1 VTVPGADEPQ
11 LGAVI
16 PQTEIGAGPEDVR
29 TFVAGAEA
37 CGMGFLT
44 VYDHVVGADRAAHP
58 GWSGTYDSDDLFH
71 EPFVLLGY
79 LAGCTRLDLATGVLV
94 LPQRQTTLV
103 AKQAAEVDVL
113 SGGRLRLGVGI
124 GWNHVEYEALDED
137 FHTRGRR
144 IEEQIDLLR
153 RLWTEPV
160 VRYEGRWHRVTGAGL
175 NPLPVQRP
183 IPVWLAAGADE
194 RAMRRVGR
202 LADGWLPMLPPG
214 PDFAAAR
221 ALVDE
226 GARAAGRDPAEVGLE
241 GRLGVGD
248 GDMERIARVADAWRA
263 AGARRIAL
271 NTLGASLGPIEAHVE
286 RLAAAADRVRQG

>member
-1 VTVPGADEPQ
+1 VAGDAEPQ

-16 PQTEIGAGPEDVR
+16 PQTEIGASPDDIG
-29 TFVAGAEA
+29 TFVDGAEA
-37 CGMGFLT
+37 CGMRFLT
-44 VYDHVVGADRAAHP
+44 VYDHVVGASRRAYP

-79 LAGCTRLDLATGVLV
+79 LAGRTELDLATGVLV
-94 LPQRQTTLV
+94 LPQRQATLV

-124 GWNHVEYEALDED
+124 GWNHVEYEALGEQFGD
-137 FHTRGRR
+137 RGRR
-144 IEEQIDLLR
+144 IEEQIDVLR

-160 VRYEGRWHRVTGAGL
+160 LDYAGRWHRITGAGI

-183 IPVWLAAGADE
+183 IPVWLAAGRDE

-214 PDFAAAR
+214 PELDGAR
-221 ALVDE
+221 ALIDE
-226 GARAAGRDPAEVGLE
+226 AAVAAGRDPGDIGLE

-248 GDMERIARVADAWRA
+248 GDLDRIARTAEAWRA

-286 RLAAAADRVRQG
+286 RLAAGAERVRQG